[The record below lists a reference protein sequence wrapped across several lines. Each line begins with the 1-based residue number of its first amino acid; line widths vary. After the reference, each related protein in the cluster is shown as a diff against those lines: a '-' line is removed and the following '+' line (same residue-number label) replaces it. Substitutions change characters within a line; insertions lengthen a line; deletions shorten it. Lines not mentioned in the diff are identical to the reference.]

1 MIINHFDL
9 ENEFPKKLTVG
20 VEGYYSSGARDEVTL
35 KRNRS
40 IFNEYELLPR
50 VLRDV
55 SIVETNCTILNN
67 KIDTP
72 ILIAPVAM
80 QEMAHKDGEIGTAKA
95 AARQNTIMTH
105 STISNKSIEEVG
117 PVHSKLFFQLYFSKD
132 RSFTEDMLQRCKK
145 AGYKAI
151 VFTVDAPRLGT
162 RERDERNSFKMP
174 SHLKLGNFAGTKF
187 EQFDKI
193 EKYEGSRMNV
203 HSDHLFDPSLTYEII
218 PWIKEKSGLPVIVK
232 GILRPD
238 DAAQALRSGADGIMI
253 SNHGGR
259 QLDTA
264 VPTLKQIEPI
274 RKEVGEEVMIIV
286 DGGIRRGTDILKC
299 LALGA
304 NAVQIGRPLLWGL
317 HHDGQKGVELVLDI
331 LRKELME
338 AMILTGCRNI
348 KEITRDLV
356 TAV

>member
-1 MIINHFDL
+1 
-9 ENEFPKKLTVG
+9 
-20 VEGYYSSGARDEVTL
+20 
-35 KRNRS
+35 
-40 IFNEYELLPR
+40 
-50 VLRDV
+50 
-55 SIVETNCTILNN
+55 
-67 KIDTP
+67 
-72 ILIAPVAM
+72 
-80 QEMAHKDGEIGTAKA
+80 
-95 AARQNTIMTH
+95 
-105 STISNKSIEEVG
+105 
-117 PVHSKLFFQLYFSKD
+117 
-132 RSFTEDMLQRCKK
+132 MLQRCKK

-193 EKYEGSRMNV
+193 EKYEGSSMNV

-274 RKEVGEEVMIIV
+274 RKEVGEEVMIII

>member
-1 MIINHFDL
+1 MIINLFDL

-193 EKYEGSRMNV
+193 EKYEGSSMNV
-203 HSDHLFDPSLTYEII
+203 HSDRIFF
-218 PWIKEKSGLPVIVK
+218 
-232 GILRPD
+232 
-238 DAAQALRSGADGIMI
+238 
-253 SNHGGR
+253 
-259 QLDTA
+259 
-264 VPTLKQIEPI
+264 
-274 RKEVGEEVMIIV
+274 
-286 DGGIRRGTDILKC
+286 
-299 LALGA
+299 A
-304 NAVQIGRPLLWGL
+304 NCERL
-317 HHDGQKGVELVLDI
+317 
-331 LRKELME
+331 
-338 AMILTGCRNI
+338 
-348 KEITRDLV
+348 
-356 TAV
+356 